1 MAAPS
6 SGIESIVPLPPSGY
20 LSVAPPCLITY
31 CGNHPPLRC
40 ERSSADTKDSV
51 GFRVQWILPVLQR
64 GRSASARRV
73 LRNCLWCGIGY
84 RVRDPGDSRRAS
96 LKLVLLVPMGDP
108 GDSRD
113 PDDSRRAS
121 LKRVRNRARLLLP
134 EGLIPAFA
142 PGLIEARTGRGA
154 GRFRSF
160 PVFVPGL
167 SVAISQ
173 HPGVAIGRQSAV
185 ESCTGSSVFRGRPR
199 RRSSTLVAAVVG
211 CRMQRLGHQ
220 IGMLGRQSGALDLES
235 RWRSEIPSSRASG
248 YRPIPPRPRSRPA
261 SFLGTQNRRETGLE
275 EVPPLARRLTR
286 ILRHHGPVV
295 SNRTLRGAQRQ
306 PLARHPHL
314 VAASRVLAHYL
325 QVAAA

>member
-1 MAAPS
+1 M
-6 SGIESIVPLPPSGY
+6 VW
-20 LSVAPPCLITY
+20 
-31 CGNHPPLRC
+31 H
-40 ERSSADTKDSV
+40 
-51 GFRVQWILPVLQR
+51 
-64 GRSASARRV
+64 
-73 LRNCLWCGIGY
+73 
-84 RVRDPGDSRRAS
+84 RVRDPGASRRAS
-96 LKLVLLVPMGDP
+96 LKHELTTAGRRRCQKRDP
-108 GDSRD
+108 GDLRRASLKRRRGWPCGRQAAARARD

-121 LKRVRNRARLLLP
+121 LKRVRNREQGTVARRVD
-134 EGLIPAFA
+134 
-142 PGLIEARTGRGA
+142 PGASRRASFVGDLAGVFRPWSPRSSDA
-154 GRFRSF
+154 GR
-160 PVFVPGL
+160 V
-167 SVAISQ
+167 
-173 HPGVAIGRQSAV
+173 
-185 ESCTGSSVFRGRPR
+185 
-199 RRSSTLVAAVVG
+199 
-211 CRMQRLGHQ
+211 QRLGHQ

-295 SNRTLRGAQRQ
+295 SNRTLRRAQRQ

>member
-199 RRSSTLVAAVVG
+199 RRFSALVAAVVG
-211 CRMQRLGHQ
+211 CRQGAAARTSDRHARAGSLEPSISNHDGVARFHRHGPAA
-220 IGMLGRQSGALDLES
+220 IGQYHPALAHAPP
-235 RWRSEIPSSRASG
+235 PSSE
-248 YRPIPPRPRSRPA
+248 PR
-261 SFLGTQNRRETGLE
+261 T
-275 EVPPLARRLTR
+275 
-286 ILRHHGPVV
+286 
-295 SNRTLRGAQRQ
+295 
-306 PLARHPHL
+306 
-314 VAASRVLAHYL
+314 VAKPG
-325 QVAAA
+325 

>member
-84 RVRDPGDSRRAS
+84 RVRDPG
-96 LKLVLLVPMGDP
+96 
-108 GDSRD
+108 
-113 PDDSRRAS
+113 DSRRAS